1 MPGAVF
7 KQVNYEVGLLLAQI
21 EQGVIGLPDIQRP
34 FVWNNAKVRDLFDS
48 MYRGFPVGFL
58 LFWQNGFSDDHR
70 VIGTDKKQKT
80 PQLLI
85 VDGQQRLTS
94 LYAVVKDI
102 AVVRQNYA
110 SEQIRI
116 AFNPLEERFAVTDAA
131 IRRDKSYLPD
141 ISVLWDKDT
150 ALHRTV
156 GDYLLGLEAS
166 RPVSEE
172 ERDHVWTAIARLQ
185 NLTSFSLIALE
196 LASDVD
202 EEQVAEVFVRI
213 NSQGTP
219 LNQAN
224 FILTLM
230 SVFWDEGRAELE
242 KFCSDSRQP
251 SAKDPSPYNHFIQP
265 DPDQLLRV
273 SVGVAFKRARLH
285 HVYSILR
292 GKDLETEQ
300 FSETRRDQ
308 QFELL
313 KEAQAKVLNLRH
325 WHDFLAAIRQAGV
338 RSESMISSKNN
349 LLYSYVFYLLG
360 RTEYEVDEFALRKAI
375 ARWYFMSSL
384 TGRYSGSPESSMEFD
399 LARLRD
405 VTDADGFVRT
415 LKQVCAQTLT
425 EDYWS
430 ITLPNDLATAA
441 SRSPSL
447 FAYNAALI
455 LLDARALYSDQKVAD
470 LLDPTLKAPHSGLA
484 RHHLFPRGYLSRIN
498 VTERREVNQIANY
511 AFVEWGDNTDI
522 SDDAPADYAPLY
534 EKRFPPQHLERQY
547 YWHALPA
554 NWQALDFGDFLI
566 QRRERMAK
574 VIRAA
579 YEQLCLGPKDS
590 REMKELNLAA
600 VVAGGENDYVEFKST
615 LRINL
620 HTKQVDRRIED
631 SWLKTVAGFLNA
643 SGGRLVVGVAD
654 DGQALGIDADDF
666 SNEDRMGLHLINVIR
681 ARIGPEYVMYVHPR
695 FEDYENERALVV
707 ECKASTAPIYVKDGN
722 TEHFYVRTGP
732 STSELSHSQTVA
744 YIKQR
749 YAAEAATLPRPWL
762 NNRRRPPSLAA
773 RGHL

>member
-7 KQVNYEVGLLLAQI
+7 KQVNYDVGLLLAQI

-58 LFWQNGFSDDHR
+58 LFWQNGFTDDHR
-70 VIGTDKKQKT
+70 VIGTDHKQKT

-94 LYAVVKDI
+94 LYAVIRDI
-102 AVVRQNYA
+102 PVVRQNYA
-110 SEQIRI
+110 TEQIKI
-116 AFNPLEERFAVTDAA
+116 AFNPLEEKFEVADVA
-131 IRRDKSYLPD
+131 IRRDKSFLPD
-141 ISVLWDKDT
+141 ISVLWDRHA

-156 GDYLLGLEAS
+156 GDYLEGLEAS
-166 RPVSEE
+166 RPVSDKD
-172 ERDHVWTAIARLQ
+172 RDHVWDAISRLQ

-196 LASDVD
+196 LAPDVN

-230 SVFWDEGRAELE
+230 SVFWDEGRSDLE
-242 KFCSDSRQP
+242 NFCRDSRQP
-251 SAKDPSPYNHFIQP
+251 PAKGPSPYNHFIQP

-273 SVGVAFKRARLH
+273 SVGLAFRRARLH

-300 FSETRRDQ
+300 FSQERRDQ
-308 QFELL
+308 QFDLL
-313 KEAQAKVLNLRH
+313 KEAQARVLNLQH

-338 RSESMISSKNN
+338 RSGNMISSKNS
-349 LLYSYVFYLLG
+349 LLYCYIFYLLG

-384 TGRYSGSPESSMEFD
+384 TGRYTGSPESSMEFD
-399 LARLRD
+399 LAQLRD
-405 VTDADGFVRT
+405 VKGADKFVRT
-415 LKQVCAQTLT
+415 LKQVCDQTLT

-430 ITLPNDLATAA
+430 ITLPNDLATA
-441 SRSPSL
+441 SFRSPSL

-455 LLDARALYSDQKVAD
+455 MLDARALYSGQKVVD
-470 LLDPTLKAPHSGLA
+470 LLDPTLQAPRSGLA
-484 RHHLFPRGYLSRIN
+484 RHHLFPRGYLAKIN
-498 VTERREVNQIANY
+498 ITDSREVNQIANY

-522 SDDAPADYAPLY
+522 SDEAPAAYVPLY
-534 EKRFPPQHLERQY
+534 ESRFPPEHLERQY

-554 NWQALDFGDFLI
+554 NWQALDYKDFLI

-579 YEQLCLGPKDS
+579 YDQLCQGPRDS
-590 REMKELNLAA
+590 RELEEFDLAT

-615 LRINL
+615 LRMNL

-631 SWLKTVAGFLNA
+631 SWLKTVAGFLNS
-643 SGGRLVVGVAD
+643 SGGKLVVGVAD
-654 DGQALGIDADDF
+654 DGQAMGIDADGF
-666 SNEDRMGLHLINVIR
+666 PNEDHMGLHLVNVIR
-681 ARIGPEYVMYVHPR
+681 ERIGPEHMMYVHPR
-695 FEDYENERALVV
+695 FEDYGNKRALIV
-707 ECKASTAPIYVKDGN
+707 ECKASTTPIYVKDGN
-722 TEHFYVRTGP
+722 VEHFYVRTGP

-749 YAAEAATLPRPWL
+749 F
-762 NNRRRPPSLAA
+762 S
-773 RGHL
+773 